1 LIAALNILLIIPGL
15 AILYWGAEWLIRG
28 SAQVARAFGVKPL
41 VVGLTV
47 VAYGTSAPELA
58 IATKTALT
66 HHEPIA
72 LGTVI
77 GSCAANISLILGLTA
92 LISPP
97 TIDGRIIR
105 REVPV
110 LLGSA
115 IAVPL
120 LFHNGVLSRLEGVVL
135 VSCAVLFTI
144 ATLTV
149 SARLDPDEALER
161 RSREDQD
168 DRGEREALERRSRED
183 QDDRGERE
191 ALERRSRD
199 DRDDPREREA
209 LAGEARRTE
218 DSGAALGGKGRPH
231 GSRGTAALQTT
242 LGLILLVIGS
252 DLFVRGG
259 RRLGTELGISE
270 RMLGITV
277 ISVGTALPELI
288 GSIVAAVR
296 GQAALAIGSVI
307 GSNVLNVF
315 LVLGVTAYLRPIRAG
330 ELLHLSDLIGL
341 VGITL
346 LGILMLRGSRKIS
359 RAEGLVLVL
368 AYVAFLATAALF

>member
-1 LIAALNILLIIPGL
+1 VQVVPDSRALTTYLHVLTALCGV
-15 AILYWGAEWLIRG
+15 AILYWGASWLIRG
-28 SAQVARAFGVKPL
+28 SAQIARAFGVKPL

-47 VAYGTSAPELA
+47 VAYGASAPELT
-58 IATKTALT
+58 IATKNALT

-72 LGTVI
+72 LGTVV

-120 LFHNGVLSRLEGVVL
+120 LFRNGVLSRFEGLLLIVCAL
-135 VSCAVLFTI
+135 VFTV

-149 SARLDPDEALER
+149 SSRLEP
-161 RSREDQD
+161 
-168 DRGEREALERRSRED
+168 
-183 QDDRGERE
+183 
-191 ALERRSRD
+191 
-199 DRDDPREREA
+199 DDPLE
-209 LAGEARRTE
+209 LEARRSE
-218 DSGAALGGKGRPH
+218 DSAAMLAGKGRPL
-231 GSRGTAALQTT
+231 GSRGAAALQTAF
-242 LGLILLVIGS
+242 GLLLLVAGA
-252 DLFVRGG
+252 DLFMYGG
-259 RRLGTELGISE
+259 RGLGKDLGMSE
-270 RMLGITV
+270 RMLGLTV
-277 ISVGTALPELI
+277 IALGTALPELV
-288 GSIVAAVR
+288 GSVIAASR
-296 GQAALAIGSVI
+296 GHAALAIGSVI

-315 LVLGVTAYLRPIRAG
+315 LVLGVTAYLRPIHTG
-330 ELLHLSDLIGL
+330 QLIHLSDLIGL

-359 RAEGLVLVL
+359 RIEGLVLIA
-368 AYVAFLATAALF
+368 AYLVFLTTAALF

>member
-1 LIAALNILLIIPGL
+1 LLGSLKILLIIPGI

-58 IATKTALT
+58 IATKTALDY
-66 HHEPIA
+66 HEPIA

-77 GSCAANISLILGLTA
+77 GSCAANISLILGITA

-120 LFHNGVLSRLEGVVL
+120 LFRNGVLSQLEGLVL
-135 VSCAVLFTI
+135 VSCAVVFTI

-149 SARLDPDEALER
+149 SSRLDPDDALEV
-161 RSREDQD
+161 
-168 DRGEREALERRSRED
+168 
-183 QDDRGERE
+183 
-191 ALERRSRD
+191 
-199 DRDDPREREA
+199 
-209 LAGEARRTE
+209 EARRAE
-218 DSGAALGGKGRPH
+218 ESGAALGGKSHPLH
-231 GSRGTAALQTT
+231 SRGTAALQTT
-242 LGLILLVIGS
+242 IGLVLLVIGS

-259 RRLGTELGISE
+259 RRLGAELGISE
-270 RMLGITV
+270 RMLGLTV

-288 GSIVAAVR
+288 GSIVAAAR

-307 GSNVLNVF
+307 VSNVLNVF

-359 RAEGLVLVL
+359 RVEGLVLVL
-368 AYVAFLATAALF
+368 AYVAFIATAALF

>member
-1 LIAALNILLIIPGL
+1 LIAALNILLIIPGI

-97 TIDGRIIR
+97 IIDGRIIR

-149 SARLDPDEALER
+149 SARLDPDESLER
-161 RSREDQD
+161 RTRED
-168 DRGEREALERRSRED
+168 D
-183 QDDRGERE
+183 Q
-191 ALERRSRD
+191 RD
-199 DRDDPREREA
+199 REA
-209 LAGEARRTE
+209 LAVETRRTE

-270 RMLGITV
+270 RMLGLTV

-288 GSIVAAVR
+288 GSIVAAAR
-296 GQAALAIGSVI
+296 GHAALAIGSVI

-330 ELLHLSDLIGL
+330 ELLHLSDLVGL

>member
-1 LIAALNILLIIPGL
+1 LASALNILFVAVGI
-15 AILYWGAEWLIRG
+15 AILYWGAAWLIRG

-77 GSCAANISLILGLTA
+77 GSCAANISLILGITA
-92 LISPP
+92 LIRPP
-97 TIDGRIIR
+97 TIDGRLIR

-110 LLGSA
+110 LLGSV
-115 IAVPL
+115 IAVPV
-120 LFHNGVLSRLEGVVL
+120 LFRNGVLSRFEGFIL
-135 VSCAVLFTI
+135 LGCAVVFTI

-149 SARLDPDEALER
+149 SARLDPDEVQEP
-161 RSREDQD
+161 EN
-168 DRGEREALERRSRED
+168 
-183 QDDRGERE
+183 
-191 ALERRSRD
+191 
-199 DRDDPREREA
+199 
-209 LAGEARRTE
+209 RRTE

-231 GSRGTAALQTT
+231 AGRGIAALQTAV
-242 LGLILLVIGS
+242 GLILLVIGS

-259 RRLGTELGISE
+259 RGIGSELGLSE
-270 RMLGITV
+270 RMLGLTV
-277 ISVGTALPELI
+277 IAIGTALPELI
-288 GSIVAAVR
+288 GSIFAAAR

-330 ELLHLSDLIGL
+330 ELLHWSDAIGL
-341 VGITL
+341 VAITL
-346 LGILMLRGSRKIS
+346 LGVLMLRGSRKIS
-359 RAEGLVLVL
+359 RIEGLVLVL
-368 AYVAFLATAALF
+368 AYVAFITTAALF

>member
-1 LIAALNILLIIPGL
+1 LIAALKILLILPGI

-58 IATKTALT
+58 IATNTALDY
-66 HHEPIA
+66 HEPIA

-77 GSCAANISLILGLTA
+77 GSCAANISLILGITA

-120 LFHNGVLSRLEGVVL
+120 LFHNGVLSRIEGVVL
-135 VSCAVLFTI
+135 VSCAIVFTI
-144 ATLTV
+144 AALTV
-149 SARLDPDEALER
+149 SARLDPDDALEV
-161 RSREDQD
+161 
-168 DRGEREALERRSRED
+168 
-183 QDDRGERE
+183 
-191 ALERRSRD
+191 
-199 DRDDPREREA
+199 
-209 LAGEARRTE
+209 EARRAE

-242 LGLILLVIGS
+242 LGVILLVIGS
-252 DLFVRGG
+252 HLFVYGG
-259 RRLGTELGISE
+259 RKLGTELRISE
-270 RMLGITV
+270 RMLGLTV
-277 ISVGTALPELI
+277 ISLGTALPELI
-288 GSIVAAVR
+288 GSIVAAAR

-368 AYVAFLATAALF
+368 AYVAFVATAALF